1 MASAM
6 IFDDV
11 VTTGAVVSC
20 TVTVNDFVPVLPAA
34 SLAVHVTV
42 VVVMPN
48 VELEAGVHE
57 TSTTPSTISVADSPE

>member
-11 VTTGAVVSC
+11 VTTGAVVSS

-42 VVVMPN
+42 VVVMAN
-48 VELEAGVHE
+48 VELDAGVHE
-57 TSTTPSTISVADSPE
+57 GPTVTPTSSVAVGAV